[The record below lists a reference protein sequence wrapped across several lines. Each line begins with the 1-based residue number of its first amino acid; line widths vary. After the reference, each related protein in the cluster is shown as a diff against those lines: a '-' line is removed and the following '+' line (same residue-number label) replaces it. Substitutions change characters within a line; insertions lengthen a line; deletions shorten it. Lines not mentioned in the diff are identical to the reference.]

1 MPNKYYNY
9 NAPKLPE
16 TSFSDVVE
24 QQIQLIEKRKAQEAQ
39 EQMQIAAQQRKIQDS
54 QAEKLYGFKVED
66 LSELDRNVFNAKKQW
81 MKDRIDSYY
90 YSGSN
95 RDEFMQDVTTL
106 TTRFDELKAHSDNTK
121 AEKAKL
127 EGWVSGTQQWTDQTQ
142 ELKDDLN
149 SFNLKMS
156 NWEKGGVDPSTI
168 QIDPATGD
176 AYGNYTDINGNPLL
190 DEQGN
195 PQYGLVHQSPTRG
208 SKEYFTPTTAPY
220 ANLLPGKFSKE
231 FSAAT
236 TRLKN
241 NPNLSYEEKV
251 QQLQTWVTSTANQN
265 QAVQA
270 TALQVF
276 NQNYGPAAQAA
287 MQEDAKADP
296 GDGSFVPIQMREYV
310 DETMKFLIGNLQ
322 ETKSSSGSGSGA
334 GDKPLT
340 SFVTFNAQDFLA
352 TQTGPQQPDSS
363 FGAGITNLLVPSTGV
378 GGPGLMV
385 PRSHVAVAGDDPR
398 ANEVSDQYKVLAV
411 AIDEGKNLFVN
422 AEMYMELTDEE
433 VALDPEL
440 QARRNNLLAMG
451 MSTDAA
457 KVSRKK
463 RTVPIIV
470 SPTMEKDGR
479 IVRNP
484 EYLTILAKIALAKG
498 FKIDDQLDA
507 AAKGMDI
514 LEDFNDEQ
522 AQIAASLPQQ
532 QQ

>member
-1 MPNKYYNY
+1 
-9 NAPKLPE
+9 
-16 TSFSDVVE
+16 
-24 QQIQLIEKRKAQEAQ
+24 
-39 EQMQIAAQQRKIQDS
+39 
-54 QAEKLYGFKVED
+54 
-66 LSELDRNVFNAKKQW
+66 
-81 MKDRIDSYY
+81 
-90 YSGSN
+90 
-95 RDEFMQDVTTL
+95 
-106 TTRFDELKAHSDNTK
+106 
-121 AEKAKL
+121 
-127 EGWVSGTQQWTDQTQ
+127 
-142 ELKDDLN
+142 
-149 SFNLKMS
+149 
-156 NWEKGGVDPSTI
+156 
-168 QIDPATGD
+168 
-176 AYGNYTDINGNPLL
+176 
-190 DEQGN
+190 
-195 PQYGLVHQSPTRG
+195 
-208 SKEYFTPTTAPY
+208 
-220 ANLLPGKFSKE
+220 LLPGKFSKE